1 MQETLISNVRSWETL
16 RPSNAVYPW
25 NILTFQHLIN
35 KNKHSLVSVLKE
47 SSNNFWSKHWV
58 LNNNFLSCIHFE
70 PGSHQTMSNFLLI
83 FLFPC
88 NMAAERS
95 WSLAFTCFGARL
107 LCFNFSTTDFPLA
120 DHSSTRASIWRQC
133 ELQNRKDNK
142 SDANLNSK
150 LWLSQRGPQ
159 VLLVQ
164 KIYCVCYIKYVFAFH
179 ISR

>member
-1 MQETLISNVRSWETL
+1 MYWRSQVTTFDQ
-16 RPSNAVYPW
+16 
-25 NILTFQHLIN
+25 NIGSWITTF
-35 KNKHSLVSVLKE
+35 
-47 SSNNFWSKHWV
+47 WV
-58 LNNNFLSCIHFE
+58 AFILNQGHIKLC
-70 PGSHQTMSNFLLI
+70 LI
-83 FLFPC
+83 FYLFPC

-164 KIYCVCYIKYVFAFH
+164 KIYCVCYIKHVFAFH